1 MGDRMPTAKVGVR
14 AFRENLSGYLESEA
28 PVAIMRHGKTLG
40 FYVPTPQ
47 RPQEEDLEALRRAGE
62 QLDSLIAASGATE
75 EELVN
80 EFKALRKARR
90 ARR

>member
-1 MGDRMPTAKVGVR
+1 MPTARVGVR
-14 AFRENLSGYLESEA
+14 EFREKLSDYLESAA

-47 RPQEEDLEALRRAGE
+47 RQHEEDLETLRRAGA
-62 QLDSLIAASGATE
+62 QLDALIAASGATE
-75 EELVN
+75 DELVS

>member
-1 MGDRMPTAKVGVR
+1 MPTAKVGVR
-14 AFRENLSGYLESEA
+14 EFRENLSGYLESAA

-40 FYVPTPQ
+40 FYVPAPQ
-47 RPQEEDLEALRRAGE
+47 RPQEENMEALRRAGE
-62 QLDSLIAASGATE
+62 QLDALIASSGATE

-90 ARR
+90 AGR